1 MFQPAAMGTF
11 VVGVG
16 AHLRTDARKRQKDR
30 QCSSF
35 SAGHCQSCDVGSERK
50 RTTKSKQG
58 SLSRVSWRAL
68 IQPNCDLSRLKQC
81 APVNRD
87 LSHHSLTASSVLL
100 SLGPLRASLAWR
112 MARSSAMGPSRFE
125 CKRS

>member
-58 SLSRVSWRAL
+58 LIVSCVLEGPDPAELRPVSPEAVCSCQSGPQPPQSHSIVCASLSGATSGVAGL
-68 IQPNCDLSRLKQC
+68 ADGEI
-81 APVNRD
+81 
-87 LSHHSLTASSVLL
+87 
-100 SLGPLRASLAWR
+100 LRNGAE
-112 MARSSAMGPSRFE
+112 PF
-125 CKRS
+125 